1 LDHKLSPFRNR
12 SRVTFHGYGTAKN
25 ACSDKKRAFYLAAS
39 HRQIKKSL
47 LCVLGVSAVKIL
59 FWTRM
64 IEYVFSYG
72 EEEEQEIRDKIGS
85 EIIGFEGFRR
95 SVEKRAIE
103 TRRPKIGR
111 HKK

>member
-1 LDHKLSPFRNR
+1 M
-12 SRVTFHGYGTAKN
+12 KN
-25 ACSDKKRAFYLAAS
+25 Y
-39 HRQIKKSL
+39 
-47 LCVLGVSAVKIL
+47 
-59 FWTRM
+59 

-85 EIIGFEGFRR
+85 GIIGVEGFRR
-95 SVEKRAIE
+95 NVEKRAIE

>member
-1 LDHKLSPFRNR
+1 MRGDTRCSPPPSPSPIKREGKSVEFP
-12 SRVTFHGYGTAKN
+12 SFVGVIPVMKN
-25 ACSDKKRAFYLAAS
+25 Y
-39 HRQIKKSL
+39 
-47 LCVLGVSAVKIL
+47 
-59 FWTRM
+59 

-85 EIIGFEGFRR
+85 GIIGVEGFRR
-95 SVEKRAIE
+95 NVEKRAIE

>member
-1 LDHKLSPFRNR
+1 VGAIP
-12 SRVTFHGYGTAKN
+12 VMKN
-25 ACSDKKRAFYLAAS
+25 Y
-39 HRQIKKSL
+39 
-47 LCVLGVSAVKIL
+47 
-59 FWTRM
+59 

-85 EIIGFEGFRR
+85 GIIGVEGFRR
-95 SVEKRAIE
+95 NVEKRAIE